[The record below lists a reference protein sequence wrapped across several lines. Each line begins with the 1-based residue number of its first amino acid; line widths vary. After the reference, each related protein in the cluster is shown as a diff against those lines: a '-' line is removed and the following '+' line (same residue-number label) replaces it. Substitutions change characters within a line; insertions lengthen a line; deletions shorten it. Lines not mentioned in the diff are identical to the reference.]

1 MGGLRGAHIST
12 VRVAARI
19 SVYSQPPRP
28 PLTAG
33 GELGDLTVNLID
45 EWRARLWD
53 FDDDALLPRPP
64 LCGWILLTVVEGDRY
79 GAFDAIRVPYEVPG
93 SRQVVLLFSFY
104 FSWD

>member
-19 SVYSQPPRP
+19 SVYSQPRRP
-28 PLTAG
+28 PLAAG

-45 EWRARLWD
+45 ECRARLGD

-64 LCGWILLTVVEGDRY
+64 LCGWILLTVVEGDRH

-93 SRQVVLLFSFY
+93 SRQAVLLFSFY